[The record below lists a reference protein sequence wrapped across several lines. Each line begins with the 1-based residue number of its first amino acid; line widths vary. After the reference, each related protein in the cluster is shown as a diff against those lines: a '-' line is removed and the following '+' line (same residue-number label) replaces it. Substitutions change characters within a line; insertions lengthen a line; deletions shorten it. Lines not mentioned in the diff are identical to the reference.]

1 MQLDRLWLSRDT
13 MRPHSGIFCSEHI
26 FQALCVLSAAGKA
39 FEATQSS
46 QLLLRES
53 RILIADQRMHFEYTY
68 IVSDN
73 DAGFYLD
80 DIRKTDG

>member
-1 MQLDRLWLSRDT
+1 MQLNRLWFSRDT
-13 MRPHSGIFCSEHI
+13 IRPRSGIFCSEHT

-46 QLLLRES
+46 QLLLRDS
-53 RILIADQRMHFEYTY
+53 RILIADQRMQFEYIY
-68 IVSDN
+68 IVSGN

-80 DIRKTDG
+80 DIRNTDG